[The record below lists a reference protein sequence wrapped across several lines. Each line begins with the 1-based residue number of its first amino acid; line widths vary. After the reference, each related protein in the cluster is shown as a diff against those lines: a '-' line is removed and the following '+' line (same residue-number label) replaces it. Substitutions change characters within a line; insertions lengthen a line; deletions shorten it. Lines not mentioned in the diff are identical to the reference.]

1 MDELKKSDSDNL
13 KNALCY
19 IPFVALV
26 LMFVETNKTDGLQKH
41 IKYWAFLLGGYI
53 VWQVILSVIW
63 LGHIIFLFYMILS
76 GFLFY
81 KAYQWEDVN
90 LEHIDKLEKKVQ
102 DEFGSS
108 KK

>member
-1 MDELKKSDSDNL
+1 MEEQNKSSSDSL

-19 IPFVALV
+19 IPLVAIV
-26 LMFVETNKTDGLQKH
+26 LFFVEEKKTEELRKH
-41 IKYWAFLLGGYI
+41 IKYGVILLVWYIILQAVLGFLIWGMLFLLYI
-53 VWQVILSVIW
+53 GISA
-63 LGHIIFLFYMILS
+63 
-76 GFLFY
+76 FLFY

-90 LEHIDKLEKKVQ
+90 LEHIDNLEKKVQ

>member
-1 MDELKKSDSDNL
+1 MEEFKKSGSDNL

-19 IPFVALV
+19 IPLAALV
-26 LMFVETNKTDGLQKH
+26 LFFIEENKTDELRKH
-41 IKYWAFLLGGYI
+41 IKYGTILLAWY
-53 VWQVILSVIW
+53 VILQAVLGW
-63 LGHIIFLFYMILS
+63 LLSGILFLVYMAIS

-108 KK
+108 K

>member
-19 IPFVALV
+19 IPFVAFV
-26 LMFVETNKTDGLQKH
+26 LIFVETNKTDELKKH
-41 IKYWAFLLGGYI
+41 IKYWAFLFWGYI
-53 VWQVILSVIW
+53 IWQFILSIIW
-63 LGHIIFLFYMILS
+63 LGGILFLFYMILS

-90 LEHIDKLEKKVQ
+90 LEHIDNFEKKVQ

>member
-1 MDELKKSDSDNL
+1 MDELKKTESDNL

-19 IPFVALV
+19 IPLVALV
-26 LMFVETNKTDGLQKH
+26 LFFTEENKSTELKKH
-41 IKYWAFLLGGYI
+41 IKYWAILLGGY
-53 VWQVILSVIW
+53 VILQAVLGW
-63 LGHIIFLFYMILS
+63 LLSGILFLVYVGIS

-90 LEHIDKLEKKVQ
+90 LEHIDNLEKKVQ